1 MIHQITYRTF
11 FSDDYIINGGKMW
24 TTNGIQADWMCLL
37 ANTSKGNPHYNKS
50 LICLPLDLHGVQRAR
65 AIDKLGMH
73 CSDTAEFYFENVRVP
88 QSYRIGDEGK
98 GFVYQMLQFVDE
110 RVFAGASGRVCFH
123 AKYMI

>member
-1 MIHQITYRTF
+1 
-11 FSDDYIINGGKMW
+11 MW

-37 ANTSKGNPHYNKS
+37 ANTSNGNPHYNKS
-50 LICLPLDLHGVQRAR
+50 LICLPLDLPGVQRAR

-88 QSYRIGDEGK
+88 QSNRIGDEGK

-110 RVFAGASGRVCFH
+110 RVFAGASGKIFSCKIIDIYDINF
-123 AKYMI
+123 KTKSKLL